1 MTKTNTMLN
10 VPFLGYK
17 VSARG
22 KLKDAISA
30 MDYIPRG
37 QNTRVVATIN
47 AHSTCQA
54 VDDPV
59 FENALKNADLLI
71 PDGIS
76 IVLASRAFGQDI
88 PERVSGFDFFEAVS
102 EIANQKGNISYFF
115 MGSSDAVLKKMQA
128 RLKDDYPH
136 IVLAGT
142 YSPPYKSAF
151 TQEDNSDICERINA
165 VKPDILW
172 VGLTAPKQEKW
183 IEENRNNIHVGFAAA
198 IGAVFDFYAGSKRR
212 APPWMQRVGL
222 EWLHRLL
229 SEPQRVWRRYII
241 NNPRFIYLVLKSR
254 FSRT

>member
-1 MTKTNTMLN
+1 MRKTNTMTN

-30 MDYIPRG
+30 MGYIPRG

-54 VDDPV
+54 VDDRV
-59 FENALKNADLLI
+59 FADALKKADLLI

-76 IVLASRAFGQDI
+76 IVLASRALGQDI
-88 PERVSGFDFFEAVS
+88 PERVSGFDFFDAVS
-102 EIANQKGNISYFF
+102 ELANQRGNISYFF
-115 MGSSDAVLKKMQA
+115 MGSSEAVLKRIQE
-128 RLKDDYPH
+128 RLKNDYPN

-142 YSPPYKSAF
+142 YSPPFKPVF
-151 TQEDNSDICERINA
+151 TQEDNRDICDRINA
-165 VKPDILW
+165 AKPDVLW
-172 VGLTAPKQEKW
+172 VGMTAPKQEKW

-198 IGAVFDFYAGSKRR
+198 IGAVFDFYAGSKTR
-212 APPWMQRVGL
+212 APAWMQRVGL

-229 SEPQRVWRRYII
+229 SEPKRVWRRYII